1 MRSSLQSLG
10 FCIALLVAGASG
22 CATEED
28 PGGGGGGGGGGG
40 ASLTVDNESS
50 FTIIEINLSPV
61 GEVSFGAD
69 LLGAEVLEPGDSFI
83 VSDLDCDVYDIRL
96 LDEDNDECILTDI
109 DLCFDNAVWTLDD
122 AELAAC
128 QF

>member
-22 CATEED
+22 CATEETD
-28 PGGGGGGGGGGG
+28 PPDG
-40 ASLTVDNESS
+40 ASLTIDNDSS
-50 FTIIEINLSPV
+50 FTIIELNISPV
-61 GEVSFGAD
+61 GEASFGAD
-69 LLGAEVLEPGDSFI
+69 LLGADVLEPGDSFVI
-83 VSDLDCDVYDIRL
+83 SQLDCDVYDIRL
-96 LDEDNDECILTDI
+96 LDEDNDECILADV